1 MPSVAPIPCPDSM
14 YQGAAGV
21 TSACFHSACSRM
33 FVPDLSPRDTKRAPV
48 AAIFFMAATTLRSPL
63 ILAGSA
69 SGPTMRKS
77 LYMTSRRSCIL
88 PSATY
93 FFSSAGAWHSVT
105 SASPRAASAS
115 AWPVPTEIVFTVRP
129 VFFSKSGTSTS
140 RSPESCV
147 LVVVDRMTVPE
158 GAWAHAAVDRTSPSR
173 TSTARRPRRPIVL
186 MRAY

>member
-21 TSACFHSACSRM
+21 TSACFQSACSRM
-33 FVPDLSPRDTKRAPV
+33 WVPDLSPRETKRAPA
-48 AAIFFMAATTLRSPL
+48 AAIFFRASTTLRSPL
-63 ILAGSA
+63 IWAGSA
-69 SGPTMRKS
+69 SGPTSRKS

-115 AWPVPTEIVFTVRP
+115 AWPVPTEIVFTVSP
-129 VFFSKSGTSTS
+129 VFFSNSGTSTS
-140 RSPESCV
+140 SSPESCV
-147 LVVVDRMTVPE
+147 LVVVDRMTVP
-158 GAWAHAAVDRTSPSR
+158 RR
-173 TSTARRPRRPIVL
+173 RLRPRHRRQGHPEEHQD
-186 MRAY
+186 RATPEPRSSCS